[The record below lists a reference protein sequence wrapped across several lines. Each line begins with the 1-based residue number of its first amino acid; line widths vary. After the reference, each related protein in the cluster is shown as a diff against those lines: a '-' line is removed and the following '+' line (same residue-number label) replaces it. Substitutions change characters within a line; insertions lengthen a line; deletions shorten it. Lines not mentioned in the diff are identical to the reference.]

1 MADED
6 FGMSKESMVDEE
18 KFLTKNTME
27 SPIFPRS
34 GPVPSSVAAQKV
46 INFATQWPPTGDPFM
61 PTYAYANTW
70 VPKKENKGKKDR
82 PVGPS
87 RPSIKGEIAL

>member
-34 GPVPSSVAAQKV
+34 GPVC
-46 INFATQWPPTGDPFM
+46 
-61 PTYAYANTW
+61 
-70 VPKKENKGKKDR
+70 R
-82 PVGPS
+82 PQLLV
-87 RPSIKGEIAL
+87 LCDT